1 MLLRRFA
8 ALSLLVVVL
17 VVERLAHAQ
26 DVAPEDEPPRKAPR
40 LEYKRGPVECLPEL
54 EFRREVAIA
63 GDGVDRFDVTGPD
76 VMRVRFE
83 RTAKGYRGTI
93 DFTAADGQKR
103 KSKVQEHA
111 NCEILGRWVGTAAA
125 FYFPPRP
132 TPVDAAEPPDPVP
145 SKGPAVWVPPV
156 VPPQRFE
163 PSSPQPPLSSSF
175 WDAVRS
181 MDLTIGLSAYALMT
195 VGLTANVG
203 PGFGVGVDVRGEV
216 LSLGLELRGV
226 LPGTIY
232 AAASLDP
239 SKPHTTGSSDLSQ
252 WTALLVPCGRY
263 SYFVGCG
270 VAQGGVFLYTNE
282 GGALGTLPVLS
293 FGPRVGFEVSFAE
306 RFAVFGFGEA
316 LFAASQAHA
325 DDEQYNATWSQ
336 SIVSGFF
343 SGGLSVNFK

>member
-8 ALSLLVVVL
+8 ALSLLVAVL

-26 DVAPEDEPPRKAPR
+26 DAAPGDEPPRKAPR
-40 LEYKRGPVECLPEL
+40 LEYKRGPAECLPEL

-63 GDGVDRFDVTGPD
+63 GDGVDRFDATGPD

-125 FYFPPRP
+125 FYFPPP
-132 TPVDAAEPPDPVP
+132 PAPVDDAKQPDPVP
-145 SKGPAVWVPPV
+145 SKSPAVWVPPV
-156 VPPQRFE
+156 LPPQHFE
-163 PSSPQPPLSSSF
+163 PSSPQPPPSSSL

-181 MDLTIGLSAYALMT
+181 MDLTIGLSAYVLMT
-195 VGLTANVG
+195 AGLTANVG
-203 PGFGVGVDVRGEV
+203 PGFGIGADVRGEV
-216 LSLGLELRGV
+216 FSIGVELRGV
-226 LPGTIY
+226 LPGITY
-232 AAASLDP
+232 ATRPND
-239 SKPHTTGSSDLSQ
+239 SSVRGAFDLSQ
-252 WTALLVPCGRY
+252 LTGLVVPCGRY
-263 SYFVGCG
+263 KYFVGCA
-270 VAQGGVFLYTNE
+270 VVQGGTFVANSPE
-282 GGALGTLPVLS
+282 GQALLPA
-293 FGPRVGFEVSFAE
+293 FAIGPRVGLEIPFAE

-316 LFAASQAHA
+316 LFAPRPVGT
-325 DDEQYNATWSQ
+325 DDPTRNLHWTQ

-343 SGGLSVNFK
+343 AAGLSVYFK

>member
-8 ALSLLVVVL
+8 ALLLLVIVL
-17 VVERLAHAQ
+17 VVERLAHAHG
-26 DVAPEDEPPRKAPR
+26 VAPEDKPTRKAPR

-63 GDGVDRFDVTGPD
+63 GDGVDRFDATGPD

-145 SKGPAVWVPPV
+145 SKGPAVWVPPFL
-156 VPPQRFE
+156 PPQHFE
-163 PSSPQPPLSSSF
+163 PSSPQPPPSSSF

-195 VGLTANVG
+195 AGLTANVG
-203 PGFGVGVDVRGEV
+203 PGFGIGADVRGEV
-216 LSLGLELRGV
+216 FSIGVELRGV
-226 LPGTIY
+226 LPGIAYT
-232 AAASLDP
+232 ASPIDRSAP
-239 SKPHTTGSSDLSQ
+239 FTVGDFDLSQ
-252 WTALLVPCGRY
+252 LTGLVVPCGRY
-263 SYFVGCG
+263 KYFVGCG
-270 VAQGGVFLYTNE
+270 VVQGGTFVANSLE
-282 GGALGTLPVLS
+282 GQRLLPAFA
-293 FGPRVGFEVSFAE
+293 FGPRAGLEIPFAE

-316 LFAASQAHA
+316 LFAPLPVGI
-325 DDEQYNATWSQ
+325 DDPPYNVEWTQ

-343 SGGLSVNFK
+343 GAGLSVNFK

>member
-40 LEYKRGPVECLPEL
+40 LEYKRGPAECLPEL

-63 GDGVDRFDVTGPD
+63 GDGVDRFDATGLD

-93 DFTAADGQKR
+93 DFAEADGQKR

-132 TPVDAAEPPDPVP
+132 APVDTAKPPDPVP
-145 SKGPAVWVPPV
+145 SKGPAVWVPPLL
-156 VPPQRFE
+156 PSQRFE
-163 PSSPQPPLSSSF
+163 PSSPQPPPSSSF

-195 VGLTANVG
+195 AGLTANVG
-203 PGFGVGVDVRGEV
+203 PGFGIGADVRGEV
-216 LSLGLELRGV
+216 FSIGVELRGV
-226 LPGTIY
+226 LPGITY
-232 AAASLDP
+232 AADPIDP
-239 SKPHTTGSSDLSQ
+239 SAPFGLGDFDLSQ
-252 WTALLVPCGRY
+252 LTGLVVPCGRY
-263 SYFVGCG
+263 KYFVGCG
-270 VAQGGVFLYTNE
+270 VVQGGVFMFKSRIDQ
-282 GGALGTLPVLS
+282 GILPVFSL
-293 FGPRVGFEVSFAE
+293 GPRVGLEIPFAE

-316 LFAASQAHA
+316 LFAASQGTFGDPAI
-325 DDEQYNATWSQ
+325 NAKWTQ
-336 SIVSGFF
+336 SIVTGFF
-343 SGGLSVNFK
+343 AAGLSVNFK